1 MVVVSEPEMIDPS
14 KTREQRRKDA
24 KARAAAMKPEQVDEL
39 RAQHVGK
46 QPTTSGSRKQSG
58 ASALIYGTMDVV
70 SMPIYDE
77 WGPEP
82 FMTGPSNDFLFPIG
96 AGQSFNTNGALPRQL
111 RQGGWVYLRAG
122 NNLVARVQYLGAER
136 RERRIE
142 HVPSPD
148 GHEDRGAGWVLA
160 VDPATWER
168 CTVRLESPSES
179 GNGYRYYMLDTGCP
193 VWTRTSG

>member
-1 MVVVSEPEMIDPS
+1 
-14 KTREQRRKDA
+14 
-24 KARAAAMKPEQVDEL
+24 MKPEQVDEL

-46 QPTTSGSRKQSG
+46 QPTTSGSRKAVG
-58 ASALIYGTMDVV
+58 CISALIYGNDGRRLDRRSTTQ
-70 SMPIYDE
+70 

-96 AGQSFNTNGALPRQL
+96 AGQSFNTDGALPRQL

-122 NNLVARVQYLGAER
+122 NDLVARAQHLGAER

-160 VDPATWER
+160 VDPATGER

-179 GNGYRYYMLDTGCP
+179 GNGYRY
-193 VWTRTSG
+193 